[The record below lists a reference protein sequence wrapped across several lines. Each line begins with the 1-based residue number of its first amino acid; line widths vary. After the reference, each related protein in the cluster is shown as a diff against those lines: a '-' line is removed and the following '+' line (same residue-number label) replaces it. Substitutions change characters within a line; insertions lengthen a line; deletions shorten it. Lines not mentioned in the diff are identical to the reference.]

1 MDIVFICDIDFY
13 IRSRGCMTAESRHQ
27 KLSRRTLLLGGS
39 ALAAGLAVRPAHAF
53 VPAPAAS
60 PLELWY
66 TRPAREW
73 VEALPVGNG
82 RLGAM
87 VFGGTAVEQL
97 QLNEDTLWAGGPY
110 DPANPS
116 ARANLP
122 ELRRLIFDGK
132 YAEAEAFANKHVM
145 ATPLRQAAYQTVGS
159 LRIEMGIPEAPAPG
173 YRHALDLDSA
183 VAETR
188 FAANGVTYRRRV
200 IASPVDQVIAVHL
213 TADRP
218 GAIAARLSYTCPLKT
233 WQAAAEGNDT
243 LVLSGR
249 NNAHFD
255 IPGALRFESRLK
267 VVAKGGRVA
276 AAGDALTIEGAD
288 EVTLLIAMATSF
300 KRHDDVSGDPAA
312 ITRAQV
318 AAAARRPFARLAAD
332 STTEHRRLFRRVAID
347 LGTSPAVA
355 LPTDVRI
362 RQSERVE
369 DPALAALYFQYGRY
383 LLIASSRPGCQ
394 PANLQ
399 GIWNDKPNPP
409 WGGKYTININ
419 TEMNYWPA
427 EPTALPE
434 CVEPLIRLVGE
445 IAQTGAKMARDM
457 YGARGWVTHH
467 NTDLWRATAPIDGA
481 KFGLWPTGGAWLC
494 THLWEHYEY
503 NPDPAFLAR
512 IFPILHG
519 ASLFFLDTLQTDPRT
534 GHLVTNPS
542 LSPELGHGRGSSLVH
557 GPTMDMQILSD
568 LFDQTVAAA
577 RLLGKEDA
585 TTRQFADARKR
596 LLPMKV
602 GSAGQL
608 QEWPEDWDMT
618 SDQLQHRHVSHLY
631 GLHPSRLI
639 DVDRTPALAA
649 AAKRTLEIRGDEA
662 TGWAT
667 AWRINLWARLRD
679 GERAHKIL
687 RFLLGPE
694 RTYPNMF
701 DAHPPFQIDGNFG
714 GTAGIVEMVV
724 QNHGEV
730 IELLPALPAAW
741 PTGSIRGLRTRGAC
755 TLDIAWRDG
764 KLETVRIAGRIA
776 GARTVRLGGKSR
788 TVQVGPGRVVRLTAA
803 QFA

>member
-1 MDIVFICDIDFY
+1 MPVESYNVLTRRAALLSGSTAAAIFGLKP
-13 IRSRGCMTAESRHQ
+13 SR
-27 KLSRRTLLLGGS
+27 LL
-39 ALAAGLAVRPAHAF
+39 AKRAGE
-53 VPAPAAS
+53 VPAQA
-60 PLELWY
+60 LWY
-66 TRPAREW
+66 TTPAKEW
-73 VEALPVGNG
+73 IEALPIGNG
-82 RLGAM
+82 RIGAM
-87 VFGGTAVEQL
+87 VFGGTVVEQL

-110 DPANPS
+110 DPVNPS

-122 ELRRLIFDGK
+122 ELRRLIFAGN
-132 YAEAEAFANKHVM
+132 YAEAEAFANKNVM
-145 ATPLRQAAYQTVGS
+145 ATPVRQAPYQTVGS
-159 LRIEMGIPEAPAPG
+159 LKIEMPGLRDAPG
-173 YRHALDLDSA
+173 AGYHRSLDLDSA

-188 FAANGVTYRRRV
+188 FAANGVNYHRRV
-200 IASPVDQVIAVHL
+200 IASPVDQVITVHL
-213 TADRP
+213 TADKP
-218 GAIAARLSYTCPLKT
+218 GAISAKLGFTCPLES
-233 WQAAAEGNDT
+233 WQVEADGSDT

-249 NNAHFD
+249 NNPHFG
-255 IPGALRFESRLK
+255 IPGALRFEARLK
-267 VVAKGGRVA
+267 VIAKRGRVA
-276 AAGDALTIEGAD
+276 AARDALTIEGAD

-300 KRHDDVSGDPAA
+300 RRFDDVSGDPAA
-312 ITRAQV
+312 ITRAQIT
-318 AAAARRPFARLAAD
+318 AAARKPFARIAAD
-332 STTEHRRLFRRVAID
+332 ATAEHRRLFRRVTID
-347 LGTSPAVA
+347 LGTSPAAA

-362 RQSERVE
+362 RQSERVD

-383 LLIASSRPGCQ
+383 LLITSSRPGCQ

-399 GIWNDKPNPP
+399 GIWNDKTSPP
-409 WGGKYTININ
+409 WGSKYTVNIN

-434 CVEPLIRLVGE
+434 CVEPLIRMVSE
-445 IAQTGAKMARDM
+445 IAQTGARTARDM
-457 YGARGWVTHH
+457 YGARGWVCHH
-467 NTDLWRATAPIDGA
+467 NTDLWRATAPIDSA
-481 KFGLWPTGGAWLC
+481 KYGLWPTGGAWLC

-519 ASLFFLDTLQTDPRT
+519 AALFFLDTLQTDPKT

-542 LSPELGHGRGSSLVH
+542 LSPELGHGRGSSLIN

-577 RLLGKEDA
+577 RILGKEDA
-585 TTRQFADARKR
+585 TTRSFAEARKR
-596 LLPMKV
+596 LLPMKI
-602 GSAGQL
+602 GAAGQL

-618 SDQLQHRHVSHLY
+618 SDDLHHRHVSHLY

-639 DVDRTPALAA
+639 DVERTPALAA

-679 GERAHKIL
+679 GARAHKIL
-687 RFLLGPE
+687 RFLLGPK

-730 IELLPALPAAW
+730 IDLLPALPAAW
-741 PTGSIRGLRTRGAC
+741 PTGSIRGLRTRGGC
-755 TLDIAWRDG
+755 TVDIAWRDG
-764 KLETVRIAGRIA
+764 RLESARIAGRIA
-776 GARTVRLGGKSR
+776 GSRTVTLGGKRR
-788 TVQVGPGRVVRLTAA
+788 TVKVGPGRIVRLTAA
-803 QFA
+803 HFA